1 WTTKITRNSLFPT
14 ENPVISIFL
23 SGEKSVIY
31 PFKKVSTV
39 IRLSQLNKKGQKR
52 NNFLEDFYLSAYDE
66 SISHKEVLFSCK

>member
-1 WTTKITRNSLFPT
+1 MFPT

-39 IRLSQLNKKGQKR
+39 IRLSQLNKKGQK
-52 NNFLEDFYLSAYDE
+52 
-66 SISHKEVLFSCK
+66 KE